1 MIDNGEML
9 RQAMRRWTSGVCVV
23 TGSYSSHVHGMTV
36 NSFTSVSLNP
46 PCVTVTLGNRTRTFG
61 IVKASEAF
69 AVTILG
75 YHQLEIAD
83 RFSGKVAEEEN
94 RFEGLKTFTLI
105 SGAPLLEGGLAYLDC
120 KVVHIYPMPEST
132 LFIGE
137 VQAIQFIERDEPLLY
152 TNRTYHRL
160 TI

>member
-9 RQAMRRWTSGVCVV
+9 RQAMRRWTAGVCIV
-23 TGSYSSHVHGMTV
+23 TGSDGSRVHGMTV

-46 PCVTVTLGNRTRTFG
+46 QLITVTLGNRTRTFG
-61 IVKASEAF
+61 IVKATEVF
-69 AVTILG
+69 AVTILA

-83 RFSGKVAEEEN
+83 RFAGKVPESEN
-94 RFEGLKTFTLI
+94 RFEGLKTFTLV
-105 SGAPLLEGGLAYLDC
+105 SGAPLLEGGLAHLDC

-132 LFIGE
+132 LFVGE
-137 VQAIQFIERDEPLLY
+137 VLAIQFTDRDEPLLY

-160 TI
+160 MI